1 MAKPRE
7 LFNTP
12 APQAM
17 SQMGAG
23 IADAY
28 ANVGRIHGQGMAAM
42 GESIGKGIQAAV
54 GAYAG
59 YKQQQAQAKSY
70 EGFLKNPLG
79 QKMLGIDAGTA
90 DGYIKAAKDMGGAAD
105 QVKFYEM
112 GISTMMQNTSAI
124 EKMKAEF
131 GFNQQLQAER
141 LGNEAALQGARINAA
156 YNQAWVDAQA
166 KAAYGT
172 GSGAA
177 LPALNPDP
185 FASLR
190 GGGSPT
196 PIPYAVSQAPA
207 ASAMPQQTVP
217 RRPIFRDVIDP
228 FGTERRLTLGTQ

>member
-28 ANVGRIHGQGMAAM
+28 ANVGRIEGQGYQALGQGIAQGITSAA
-42 GESIGKGIQAAV
+42 SSLI
-54 GAYAG
+54 GAYTQQ
-59 YKQQQAQAKSY
+59 KQAQAQAKSY

-105 QVKFYEM
+105 QIKFYEM
-112 GISTMMQNTSAI
+112 GIPGMMQNTSAM

-131 GFNQQLQAER
+131 GFNQQLQEAR
-141 LGNEAALQGARINAA
+141 LGNETALQNARIDAA
-156 YNQAWVDAQA
+156 YNQAWTDAQA

-172 GSGAA
+172 GAGAA
-177 LPALNPDP
+177 LPGFNPNLFSGVGATP
-185 FASLR
+185 QATQ
-190 GGGSPT
+190 GGVMPM
-196 PIPYAVSQAPA
+196 QAP
-207 ASAMPQQTVP
+207 
-217 RRPIFRDVIDP
+217 RPAYNP
-228 FGTERRLTLGTQ
+228 FQKRSLTIGGR

>member
-28 ANVGRIHGQGMAAM
+28 ANVGRIEGESYAALGQGIAQGITAA
-42 GESIGKGIQAAV
+42 A

-59 YKQQQAQAKSY
+59 YKQQQSQAKSY

-90 DGYIKAAKDMGGAAD
+90 DSYIAAAKSMGGAAE
-105 QVKFYEM
+105 QNQFYQM
-112 GISTMMQNTSAI
+112 GIPTMMQNTSAM

-131 GFNQQLQAER
+131 GFNQQLQGAR
-141 LGNEAALQGARINAA
+141 LGNETALQNARIDAA
-156 YNQAWVDAQA
+156 YNQAWTDAQA
-166 KAAYGT
+166 KATYGT
-172 GSGAA
+172 GAGAA
-177 LPALNPDP
+177 LPGFNPNLFSGVGATPQATQGGVMPMPMQTQRPAYNP
-185 FASLR
+185 FNKKRSLTI
-190 GGGSPT
+190 GGS
-196 PIPYAVSQAPA
+196 
-207 ASAMPQQTVP
+207 
-217 RRPIFRDVIDP
+217 
-228 FGTERRLTLGTQ
+228 